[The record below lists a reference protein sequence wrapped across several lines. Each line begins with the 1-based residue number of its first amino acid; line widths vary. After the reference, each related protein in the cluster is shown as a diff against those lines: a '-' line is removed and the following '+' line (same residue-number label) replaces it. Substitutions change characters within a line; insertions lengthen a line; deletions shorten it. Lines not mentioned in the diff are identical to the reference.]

1 MWNPLRK
8 MPMKSMT
15 SVWCLYWKLWVDFTN
30 YSVFSIVEFK
40 QVMPPGNGIFILLF
54 FILVFLSSISHYSK
68 IWQVVICSFLYKRC
82 IGFGILFQRKIIHQ
96 HIPPPPSL
104 LYGEGRGLRLRPIF
118 QKGGLGRIS
127 IFRGGDFLQGGCS
140 FYIRNKLKSQIF
152 SDRKCLS
159 AKMFFSVT
167 TKNLTGKF

>member
-15 SVWCLYWKLWVDFTN
+15 SVWCLYWKLWADFTN

-96 HIPPPPSL
+96 HIPPLPPS
-104 LYGEGRGLRLRPIF
+104 F
-118 QKGGLGRIS
+118 MV
-127 IFRGGDFLQGGCS
+127 RGGGWDSDQFFKKEDLAGSQFLEGVT
-140 FYIRNKLKSQIF
+140 FYSGVAVF
-152 SDRKCLS
+152 
-159 AKMFFSVT
+159 T
-167 TKNLTGKF
+167 

>member
-15 SVWCLYWKLWVDFTN
+15 SVWCLYWKLWTDFTN

-82 IGFGILFQRKIIHQ
+82 IGFGILLQRKIIHQ

-104 LYGEGRGLRLRPIF
+104 LYGEGRGWDSDQFFKKEDLAGSQFLEGVTF
-118 QKGGLGRIS
+118 Y
-127 IFRGGDFLQGGCS
+127 RGVAVF
-140 FYIRNKLKSQIF
+140 
-152 SDRKCLS
+152 
-159 AKMFFSVT
+159 T
-167 TKNLTGKF
+167 